1 METKFKIPTGRAKTN
16 PGVDGQ
22 HLFGVVCGAEGGK
35 EMGCRFGKSVD
46 AAGFRL
52 GRTRSGL
59 GKFQ

>member
-35 EMGCRFGKSVD
+35 DLTDPTGQSP
-46 AAGFRL
+46 FRV
-52 GRTRSGL
+52 RSAL
-59 GKFQ
+59 AFIFPSIF